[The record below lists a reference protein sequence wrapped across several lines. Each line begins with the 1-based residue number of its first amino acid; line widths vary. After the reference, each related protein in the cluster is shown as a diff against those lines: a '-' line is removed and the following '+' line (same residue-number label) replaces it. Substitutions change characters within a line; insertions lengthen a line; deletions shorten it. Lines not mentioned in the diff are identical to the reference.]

1 MSRMNEQR
9 ADEVVVCRGCQR
21 SVALLPGELARACP
35 YCGAKVARD
44 PERVQHPRHEEADR

>member
-35 YCGAKVARD
+35 YCGAKVSRD
-44 PERVQHPRHEEADR
+44 PERVQRPRHEEADR